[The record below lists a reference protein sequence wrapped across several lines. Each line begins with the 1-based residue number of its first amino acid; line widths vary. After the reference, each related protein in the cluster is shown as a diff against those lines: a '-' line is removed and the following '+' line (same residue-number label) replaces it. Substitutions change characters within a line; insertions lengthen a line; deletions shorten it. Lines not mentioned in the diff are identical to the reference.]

1 MGASRTIGGGF
12 LLAVMVAGAPAS
24 SETVASVAGGPE
36 AGAAGAAA
44 VGPEWG
50 GGAGASV
57 LGEVDGARA
66 SSALL
71 QNDDPFGFEVGE
83 ARHYV
88 LGPEEAL
95 APGERAVWITTLE
108 RVEGAAG
115 SRHFVFRL
123 QHRREAPR
131 TLRNPPVPGEV
142 VNAQVDAEL
151 TVNEQGAPL
160 SLQYVSQRHIYDVGD
175 EVFQVTYRH
184 DGDRYNKEVALQ
196 GWSWDYDVEMIE
208 QPDLDPRRPAG
219 LFAFAPA
226 ALRCME
232 WEVGARMER
241 RIGSGDTSPN
251 TPTAGGADAGA
262 AGAPGAGGNPAAGGG
277 RGGGGEPAA
286 GGNPAAGGEPAAGE
300 QPAVPDTTTPL
311 GFCNELNTDP
321 AFANPGLLG
330 LAMPTLWDR
339 RGDGELVLFA
349 PLRPDL
355 VRGEANRIPITF
367 APIIPIIPNT
377 PGSRFLGNILPGLSF
392 ESLFGGGRVAGDK
405 ERARDPRRY
414 FFVRHL
420 TLSERQRIEVGPRSM
435 EALPLAIDVP
445 IPAGTAVWT
454 PAADRTAAPPPAD
467 RAAAA
472 TPAADRTAAST
483 PPAGFTRAWIDD
495 WGKVLR
501 IDLEPAP
508 GGPARFIRL
517 LHPSEY

>member
-1 MGASRTIGGGF
+1 
-12 LLAVMVAGAPAS
+12 
-24 SETVASVAGGPE
+24 
-36 AGAAGAAA
+36 
-44 VGPEWG
+44 
-50 GGAGASV
+50 
-57 LGEVDGARA
+57 
-66 SSALL
+66 
-71 QNDDPFGFEVGE
+71 
-83 ARHYV
+83 
-88 LGPEEAL
+88 
-95 APGERAVWITTLE
+95 
-108 RVEGAAG
+108 
-115 SRHFVFRL
+115 
-123 QHRREAPR
+123 
-131 TLRNPPVPGEV
+131 
-142 VNAQVDAEL
+142 
-151 TVNEQGAPL
+151 
-160 SLQYVSQRHIYDVGD
+160 
-175 EVFQVTYRH
+175 
-184 DGDRYNKEVALQ
+184 
-196 GWSWDYDVEMIE
+196 MIE

-262 AGAPGAGGNPAAGGG
+262 AGAPGAGGNPAAGG
-277 RGGGGEPAA
+277 
-286 GGNPAAGGEPAAGE
+286 EPAAGE
-300 QPAVPDTTTPL
+300 QPAVPDTSTPV

-355 VRGEANRIPITF
+355 ARGEANRIPITF

-435 EALPLAIDVP
+435 EALPLAIEVP
-445 IPAGTAVWT
+445 VPAGTATVA
-454 PAADRTAAPPPAD
+454 PAAGPTAAAMPGAG
-467 RAAAA
+467 ASA
-472 TPAADRTAAST
+472 TAIPAA
-483 PPAGFTRAWIDD
+483 GFARAWIDD

-501 IDLEPAP
+501 IDLELAP

>member
-1 MGASRTIGGGF
+1 MVYRLRMCLVQKIGWGI
-12 LLAVMVAGAPAS
+12 LVAVMVAGGRDAGGTGA
-24 SETVASVAGGPE
+24 AVAGQQ
-36 AGAAGAAA
+36 
-44 VGPEWG
+44 WR
-50 GGAGASV
+50 GGAGVPV
-57 LGEVDGARA
+57 LGEVDGAWA
-66 SSALL
+66 SGALAETE
-71 QNDDPFGFEVGE
+71 DPFGFAVGE
-83 ARHYV
+83 SRHYV
-88 LGPEEAL
+88 LGPDEAL
-95 APGERAVWITTLE
+95 AAGEMALWIIMLE
-108 RVEGAAG
+108 SVEGAG
-115 SRHFVFRL
+115 RDRRFVFKL
-123 QHRREAPR
+123 QHRRDAPR
-131 TLRNPPVPGEV
+131 TPRDPPAPGEV
-142 VNAQVDAEL
+142 VNAQVQAEL

-175 EVFQVTYRH
+175 EVFQVTYSH
-184 DGDRYNKEVALQ
+184 DRGRYKKEVALQ

-226 ALRCME
+226 ALQCME

-251 TPTAGGADAGA
+251 TPTAASSEPAA
-262 AGAPGAGGNPAAGGG
+262 AGAPGAGNPAAGRG
-277 RGGGGEPAA
+277 RGDGGEPAA
-286 GGNPAAGGEPAAGE
+286 DQPDVDQPAADQVAAD
-300 QPAVPDTTTPL
+300 QTDAADMSTPV

-321 AFANPGLLG
+321 AFANPGLLS
-330 LAMPTLWDR
+330 LAMPALWDR

-392 ESLFGGGRVAGDK
+392 ESLFGGGRVAGDRD
-405 ERARDPRRY
+405 RARDPRRY

-435 EALPLAIDVP
+435 EALSLAIEVP
-445 IPAGTAVWT
+445 V
-454 PAADRTAAPPPAD
+454 PAAT
-467 RAAAA
+467 AAAA
-472 TPAADRTAAST
+472 PVAGPTAAAMPAAGPTAAAMPGAGASAT
-483 PPAGFTRAWIDD
+483 AIPAAGFARAWIDD